1 MCFKDGYM
9 SYNTYVMLLMRNNKK
24 VDKVKWKMIFQTSK
38 KHIIKSTG
46 YILNE
51 RWTDKQEYFYV

>member
-9 SYNTYVMLLMRNNKK
+9 SYNPYVMLLMRNNKK

-46 YILNE
+46 YILNKH
-51 RWTDKQEYFYV
+51 WTDKQEYFYV